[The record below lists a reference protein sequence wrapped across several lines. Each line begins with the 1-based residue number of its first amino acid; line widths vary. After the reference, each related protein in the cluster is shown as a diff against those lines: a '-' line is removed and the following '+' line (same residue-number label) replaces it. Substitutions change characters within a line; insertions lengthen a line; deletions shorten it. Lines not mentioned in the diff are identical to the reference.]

1 TYWGLEPADVV
12 TAWFAMSDASIES
25 GAMRFILGS
34 HKWDQINHTD
44 TFDSNNLLT
53 RGQEIDLQIDENE
66 GVFAPLKAGQISLH
80 HIRAAHASSPNTTPN
95 RRIGLAIRYIP
106 TYVKQV
112 KIRDSAML
120 VRGEDKY
127 GNFDHEPPP
136 SADLSEAALLA
147 HKDATERQ
155 LKTYYKGTSKEEFRP

>member
-1 TYWGLEPADVV
+1 MDAVEDLIGPNIICWTTNFFIKEAQDPGLCPGTGLNLLGLEPADVV
-12 TAWFAMSDASIES
+12 TAWFAMSEASIES

-34 HKWDQINHTD
+34 HKWEQLNHTD

-53 RGQEIDLQIDENE
+53 RGQEIDLKIDEDE

-80 HIRAAHASSPNTTPN
+80 HIRAAHASSPNTTAN

-106 TYVKQV
+106 TYVKQI

-120 VRGEDKY
+120 VRGEDTY
-127 GNFDHEPPP
+127 GNFD
-136 SADLSEAALLA
+136 
-147 HKDATERQ
+147 
-155 LKTYYKGTSKEEFRP
+155 

>member
-1 TYWGLEPADVV
+1 
-12 TAWFAMSDASIES
+12 MSTSSLFVFDN
-25 GAMRFILGS
+25 GRVGS
-34 HKWDQINHTD
+34 V
-44 TFDSNNLLT
+44 LT
-53 RGQEIDLQIDENE
+53 RFVQVENIFSF
-66 GVFAPLKAGQISLH
+66 GSSVRSFIASLLC
-80 HIRAAHASSPNTTPN
+80 SSILP
-95 RRIGLAIRYIP
+95 AIRCLSAGTNRTP
-106 TYVKQV
+106 LR
-112 KIRDSAML
+112 IRDSAML